1 MSHEVTDDCPVAC
14 FAFNSTCSQATAA
27 AVWHGCMVPA
37 TFQSLCQHAVYP
49 GKQPGHGSWLLGL
62 GEAANVQ
69 EPARFQPRK
78 ESTLS
83 VGPGEWL
90 ADVLI

>member
-1 MSHEVTDDCPVAC
+1 MTVLSLDLP
-14 FAFNSTCSQATAA
+14 SIQP
-27 AVWHGCMVPA
+27 AVKPQLQLYGHGCMVPA
-37 TFQSLCQHAVYP
+37 TFHP

-90 ADVLI
+90 ADVWI